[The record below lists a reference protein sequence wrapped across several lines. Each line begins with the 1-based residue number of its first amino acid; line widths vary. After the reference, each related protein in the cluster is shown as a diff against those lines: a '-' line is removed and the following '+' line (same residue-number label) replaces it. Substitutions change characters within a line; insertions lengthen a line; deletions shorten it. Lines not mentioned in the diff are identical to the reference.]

1 LSTAQV
7 RDDRVLRGTRWLAI
21 FIIPFLVVASIM
33 LFFWPQDTGR
43 LFAWPIKPSMTAMML
58 AAAYMGG
65 IYFFSAVVL
74 ASRWHTIKTGF
85 LPVLAFASLLG
96 IATLLHWDRF
106 THGHVSFYAWAGLY
120 FIAPFLVLAAWLL
133 NRRTD
138 PNLLVAGDVEIPR
151 VLRWLVGVVGVIT
164 VVIAFLLFVQPGLML
179 AVWPWTLTPLTA
191 RVAGAMF
198 ALPGIVGLSI
208 AADRRWSAARIIL
221 QAQAFSILVILIAAA
236 RAWGDYDKSNPAAY
250 LFAGGLAGLLV
261 AIAALYIFMEAR
273 LKEGMHGAFN
283 LNSG

>member
-1 LSTAQV
+1 MSIARV
-7 RDDRVLRGTRWLAI
+7 RDDRVLRGTRWLAV
-21 FIIPFLVVASIM
+21 FVIPFLVVASVM

-43 LFAWPIKPSMTAMML
+43 LFAWPIKPFMTAMML

-85 LPVLAFASLLG
+85 LPVFTFASLLG

-138 PNLLVAGDVEIPR
+138 PIVLATGDVEIPSL
-151 VLRWLVGVVGVIT
+151 LRWLVGVVGVIT
-164 VVIAFLLFVQPGLML
+164 VIIALLLFIRPDLML
-179 AVWPWTLTPLTA
+179 AVWPWKLTPLTA

-198 ALPGIVGLSI
+198 ALPGIVGLGI

-236 RAWGDYDKSNPAAY
+236 RAWGDFDLSSPASY
-250 LFAGGLAGLLV
+250 LFVGGLAGLLV
-261 AIAALYIFMEAR
+261 GIAVLYISMETR
-273 LKEGMHGAFN
+273 LKRGGQ
-283 LNSG
+283 